1 MLTPE
6 QIIDISVESGLSGQL
21 RLDSDV
27 SRILSVR
34 RLQKFAEQVAD
45 LAAAA
50 EREAC
55 AQVAKSISDKYAFGY
70 YGNEVDTA
78 DEIEAAIRA
87 RGEKGNAS

>member
-78 DEIEAAIRA
+78 DEIETAIRA
-87 RGEKGNAS
+87 RGEKGRAS

>member
-1 MLTPE
+1 MMLTPE

-55 AQVAKSISDKYAFGY
+55 AQVCE
-70 YGNEVDTA
+70 NERSQWDLSRDGWQSA
-78 DEIEAAIRA
+78 HDCAAAIRD
-87 RGEKGNAS
+87 RGEKKEAA